1 MRTRLLL
8 LAALFP
14 LGGCDR
20 GAEPGGE
27 MTAEQVA
34 EELREMKIEPG
45 QWESTTEVVGVDA
58 PVGGDVLKQM
68 VGQKS
73 SKSDCVT
80 PEQAAKPSAAFL
92 AVQQT
97 NNCTYRDWSLEGGRI
112 RGTMTCD
119 GGGQIPGQ
127 VVMTMTGAYGS
138 TGYDLDMNMRTA
150 GLPGGAGMTIK
161 AKSTGRRTGQCTA
174 G

>member
-1 MRTRLLL
+1 MRKPLAF
-8 LAALFP
+8 AALLVACSCSGNDAP
-14 LGGCDR
+14 R
-20 GAEPGGE
+20 E

-34 EELREMKIEPG
+34 EELKAMKIQPG
-45 QWESTTEVVGVDA
+45 QWTATTEVVGVDA

-97 NNCTYRDWSLEGGRI
+97 SNCTYRDWSLEGGRI
-112 RGTMTCD
+112 QGTMTCD
-119 GGGQIPGQ
+119 GGQIPGQ
-127 VVMTMTGAYGS
+127 VVMTMTGAYAS
-138 TGYDLDMNMRTA
+138 TRYDLDMNMKTA
-150 GLPGGAGMTIK
+150 GLPGGAALTVK
-161 AKSTGRRTGQCTA
+161 AKSSGRRTGECSAT
-174 G
+174 